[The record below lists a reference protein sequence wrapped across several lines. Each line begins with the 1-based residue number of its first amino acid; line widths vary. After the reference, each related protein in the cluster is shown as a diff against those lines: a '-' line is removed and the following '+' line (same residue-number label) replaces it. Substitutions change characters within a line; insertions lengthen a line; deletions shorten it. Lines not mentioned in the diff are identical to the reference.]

1 MTAVTTLGRLLADLL
16 PDVGSSDI
24 AIAGLSIDS
33 RQCRR
38 GDLFFAY
45 PGVVVD
51 GRDYISEAVEC
62 GASAVVYEADDADI
76 PNIETVPLI
85 AVEGLRE
92 KVGVIAERY
101 FDNPGRDLFIIG
113 ITGTNGK
120 TSCAHLLAQAF
131 ERLDVYA
138 AVIGT
143 LGWGFVHNLHKASLT
158 TPDPVSLH
166 RTLQDIRSLGA
177 THVCMEVSSHAL
189 AQGRVSGVSFD
200 AALFTNLSHDHL
212 DYHNNFADYAAAK
225 ELLFEFPA
233 LRFAVINRDDNFGRE
248 LASRVSTPT
257 WTYGLS
263 GGDVTA
269 GKVEAGVSGLNLELK
284 STVGLINADT
294 ELVGR
299 INVHNVLAV
308 AAVLLA
314 DGSTAAMTA
323 EAIDHL
329 APVPGRMELFQK
341 THNGAPSVVVDYAHT
356 PDALERSLSS
366 IREHCSGRVWCVFG
380 CGGDR
385 DRAKRPLMGAIAEA
399 LADEVVVTD
408 DNPRHETPGDITSEI
423 IAGMAVSPAVI
434 NDRVQAIEWA
444 ISHARK
450 QDWVLI
456 AGKGH
461 EDTQQV
467 GDEFLAMDDRTI
479 VGRCLGVAA

>member
-1 MTAVTTLGRLLADLL
+1 MNTVKTLGRILGDLL
-16 PDVGSSDI
+16 FDIELRDV
-24 AIAGLSIDS
+24 AIDGLSIDS
-33 RQCRR
+33 RQCGR

-45 PGVVVD
+45 PGVAVD
-51 GRDYISEAVEC
+51 GRDHISEAIERGV
-62 GASAVVYEADDADI
+62 SAVVYEAGDADI
-76 PNIETVPLI
+76 PAISTVPLL
-85 AVEGLRE
+85 AVNGLRE
-92 KVGVIAERY
+92 KVGIIAERF
-101 FDNPGRDLFIIG
+101 FDHPGRDLFIIG

-131 ERLDVYA
+131 QRLNVRA
-138 AVIGT
+138 ALIGT
-143 LGWGFVHNLHKASLT
+143 LGWGFVHELQKVPLT
-158 TPDPVSLH
+158 TPDAVSLH
-166 RTLQDIRSLGA
+166 RILRDIRALGA

-212 DYHNNFADYAAAK
+212 DYHNDFAGYGAAK

-248 LASRVSTPT
+248 LASRVTVPT
-257 WTYGLS
+257 WTYGLCA
-263 GGDVTA
+263 GDVTA
-269 GKVEAGVSGLNLELK
+269 GKIEAGVSGLDLELK
-284 STVGLINADT
+284 SNAGPIKT
-294 ELVGR
+294 HAALVGR

-314 DGSTAAMTA
+314 DGSTAAMAA

-341 THNGAPSVVVDYAHT
+341 AGSGGPSVVVDYAHS

-366 IREHCSGRVWCVFG
+366 IREHCNGRVWCVFG

-385 DRAKRPLMGAIAEA
+385 DRAKRPLMGAIAER
-399 LADEVVVTD
+399 LADEVIVTD
-408 DNPRHETPGDITSEI
+408 DNPRHEAPGDITDEI
-423 IAGMAVSPAVI
+423 VAGMAVPPTVI
-434 NDRVQAIEWA
+434 NDRVQAIRWV
-444 ISHARK
+444 ISHAQR

-461 EDTQQV
+461 EDAQQV
-467 GDEFLAMDDRTI
+467 GDDFLAMDDRSI
-479 VGRCLGVAA
+479 VTGCLDTAA

>member
-1 MTAVTTLGRLLADLL
+1 
-16 PDVGSSDI
+16 
-24 AIAGLSIDS
+24 
-33 RQCRR
+33 
-38 GDLFFAY
+38 
-45 PGVVVD
+45 
-51 GRDYISEAVEC
+51 
-62 GASAVVYEADDADI
+62 VYEADEADI
-76 PNIETVPLI
+76 PDIGTVPLI
-85 AVEGLRE
+85 AVKGLRE
-92 KVGVIAERY
+92 QVGVIAERF
-101 FDNPGRDLFIIG
+101 FDDPGRDLFIIG

-131 ERLDVYA
+131 ERLDVCA

-143 LGWGFVHNLHKASLT
+143 LGWGLVHDLHKISLT

-166 RTLQDIRSLGA
+166 RTLRDIRTLGA

-233 LRFAVINRDDNFGRE
+233 LRFAVINRDDDFGRE
-248 LASRVSTPT
+248 LATRVTAPT

-263 GGDVTA
+263 GADVTA
-269 GKVEAGVSGLNLELK
+269 GKVEAGVCGLNLELK
-284 STVGLINADT
+284 STAGLIHAHT

-314 DGSTAAMTA
+314 DGSTAAMAA

-329 APVPGRMELFQK
+329 APVPGRMELFHK
-341 THNGAPSVVVDYAHT
+341 THNGGPSVVVDYAHT
-356 PDALERSLSS
+356 PDALERALSS

-385 DRAKRPLMGAIAEA
+385 DRAKRPLMGAIAER

-408 DNPRHETPGDITSEI
+408 DNPRHEAPGDITDEI
-423 IAGMAVSPAVI
+423 ITGMSVSPAVI
-434 NDRVQAIEWA
+434 NDRVQAIRWA

-467 GDEFLAMDDRTI
+467 GDEYLTMDDRSI
-479 VGRCLGVAA
+479 VSSCLEEAA